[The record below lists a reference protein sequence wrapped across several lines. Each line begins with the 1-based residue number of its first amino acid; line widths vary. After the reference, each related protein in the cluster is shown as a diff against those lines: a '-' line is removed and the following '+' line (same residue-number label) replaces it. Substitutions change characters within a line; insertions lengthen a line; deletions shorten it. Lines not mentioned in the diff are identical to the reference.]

1 VRRSILDVE
10 ALRRVDA
17 GGPVEVWRGRLDG
30 ADVAVKRAAP
40 GMPDPATLAALE
52 REAAAQARVSH
63 PNVLALVTVLADPE
77 PGAPAL
83 VTRWARGGTLAASLD
98 DPLTDRWTV
107 DEVAALLAAVA
118 EGLGAVHAAGLVHGD
133 LSTGNVLLDDEGR
146 PKLADFGSATSW
158 AAGGADDDRAAVARL
173 GRAVLHGADP
183 EGRAGAAGTALT
195 RALDLLEAGHDAS
208 LAVWAAEVRRQVPG
222 ADSGFRRPTRLDA
235 DPLPGRRR
243 TVEWGPRPPRTEVVA
258 PVPSRGRPVRVLA
271 AAGLGVLGSLAIS
284 LAATR
289 LWPHPAPHRVEAV
302 HFSGQVLTLAVGPG
316 GRVARFRVGR
326 PGDRLLMGRW
336 GCAASATPALYRP
349 TTGEVLVYRSFPLHP
364 GAAAGIAPLR
374 RASGVVGGDAAVAT
388 DRHGCDVVAVR
399 PSSLDLGRRGPR
411 R

>member
-1 VRRSILDVE
+1 MRRSVLDVE

-40 GMPDPATLAALE
+40 GPPDPATLAALE

-63 PNVLALVTVLADPE
+63 PNVLALVAVHADPE

-83 VTRWARGGTLAASLD
+83 VTRWARGGALAANLD
-98 DPLTDRWTV
+98 DPATNRWTV
-107 DEVAALLAAVA
+107 DQVAALLAALA
-118 EGLGAVHAAGLVHGD
+118 EGLDAVHAAGLVHGD

-146 PKLADFGSATSW
+146 PKLADFGSAETW
-158 AAGGADDDRAAVARL
+158 TAGGADEDRAAVVRL
-173 GRAVLHGADP
+173 GRTVLDRVDP
-183 EGRAGAAGTALT
+183 DGRAGAAGTALT
-195 RALDLLEAGHDAS
+195 HALDLLAGGPDTS
-208 LAVWAAEVRRQVPG
+208 LAGWAAEVRRQVPG
-222 ADSGFRRPTRLDA
+222 AAGGFRRPTRLDA

-243 TVEWGPRPPRTEVVA
+243 TVEWGPRPPRAEVVA

-271 AAGLGVLGSLAIS
+271 AAGLGVLGSLAIT
-284 LAATR
+284 LAAAR
-289 LWPHPAPHRVEAV
+289 LSPHPAPHRVEAV
-302 HFSGQVLTLAVGPG
+302 RWSGQVLTLPVGPE

-336 GCAASATPALYRP
+336 GCAARATPALYRP
-349 TTGEVLVYRSFPLHP
+349 ATGDVLVYRSLPRLP
-364 GAAAGIAPLR
+364 GAAAGIAPVR
-374 RASGVVGGDAAVAT
+374 RASGVVNGEAAVGT

-399 PSSLDLGRRGPR
+399 PRTLDLGRRVPR